1 MVATLVKLRFLLLA
15 NGLRKS
21 PWQIVAVVLGGL
33 YGLFLLVAAVGG
45 LIALRAAPVDF
56 ARTVVVLAGAA
67 AVLGWT
73 FIPVLTSGVDQTVDT
88 ARLAP
93 FPVPINTLL
102 LALAVSGVLGVPGI
116 VTLVAS
122 LGTVVTWSRDP
133 LSAVAALVCA
143 VLAVVTAV
151 VGSRMLAALASRVG
165 AGRRAREAKTLLVF
179 IPLLLLG
186 PIIVIVSNLLR
197 DVADVLPTIAQIV
210 GWTPFGAAWA
220 VPADVASGDFAKA
233 GLELLVAL
241 GTLVLFVA
249 LWRWGLGRALE
260 RPARAATAKASRRGS
275 GLFGVFPGTPTG
287 AVAARALT
295 YWIRDPRYAQS
306 LVTIPI
312 VPALLFFW
320 GGFGDN
326 LAILV
331 WVGPVVAVLLS
342 MSIYTDVSYDNTAF
356 ALHLQTGV
364 SGTADRLGRVIALA
378 TFAVPTSLLL
388 VVGSVAVS
396 GTWSLLPSLL
406 GITIGILLSGFAVSS
421 IVSGWFTFAVPA
433 PGDSPFKARPGGGF
447 SLMLSTF
454 ATWGILGVLAL
465 PEIALALFGFA
476 TGQALFGW
484 LAVVVGAGLGAGLLV
499 LGVRVGGRILDSRGP
514 ELLVQLQKQK

>member
-1 MVATLVKLRFLLLA
+1 MVATLVRLRFLLLA

-33 YGLFLLVAAVGG
+33 YGLFLLVTAIAG
-45 LIALRAAPVDF
+45 LVFLRTAPVDL
-56 ARTVVVLAGAA
+56 ARTIVVLAGAA
-67 AVLGWT
+67 TVLGWT
-73 FIPVLTSGVDQTVDT
+73 FLPVLTSGIDQTVDT

-93 FPVPINTLL
+93 FPVPINTLV

-116 VTLVAS
+116 VTSLAA

-133 LSAVAALVCA
+133 LSAFAALVSAAIA
-143 VLAVVTAV
+143 VFTAV
-151 VGSRMLAALASRVG
+151 VGSRMLAALASRIG
-165 AGRRAREAKTLLVF
+165 AGRRAREARTLLVF
-179 IPLLLLG
+179 VPLMLLG
-186 PIIVIVSNLLR
+186 PIIFLVSDALR
-197 DVADVLPTIAQIV
+197 NVADILPRIAEII

-233 GLELLVAL
+233 GFHLLIAL
-241 GTLVLFVA
+241 ATLVVFVA
-249 LWRWGLGRALE
+249 LWRWGLARALE
-260 RPARAATAKASRRGS
+260 RPARAAAAQVSKRGT
-275 GLFGVFPGTPTG
+275 GLFGVFAGTPTG

-295 YWIRDPRYAQS
+295 YWFRDPRYAQS

-320 GGFGDN
+320 GGFGEN

-364 SGTADRLGRVIALA
+364 SGVADRLGRVIALA
-378 TFAVPTSLLL
+378 TFAVPVSLLL
-388 VVGSVAVS
+388 VVASVAVS
-396 GTWSLLPSLL
+396 NTWSLLPGLL
-406 GITIGILLSGFAVSS
+406 GITIGILLSGFGVSS
-421 IVSGWFTFAVPA
+421 LVSGRFTFAVPA

-454 ATWGILGVLAL
+454 ATWAVLGVLVL
-465 PEIALALFGFA
+465 PELVLALVGFA
-476 TGQALFGW
+476 TNN
-484 LAVVVGAGLGAGLLV
+484 LV
-499 LGVRVGGRILDSRGP
+499 LGVASIAVGLSLGTALLSLGVRLGGRILDNRGP
-514 ELLVQLQKQK
+514 ELLAQLQKQK

>member
-1 MVATLVKLRFLLLA
+1 VVATLVRLRFLLLA

-21 PWQIVAVVLGGL
+21 PLQIVAVVLGAV
-33 YGLFLLVAAVGG
+33 YGLFILGVIVVG
-45 LIALRAAPVDF
+45 LIALRAAPIEI

-67 AVLGWT
+67 TILGWT
-73 FIPVLTSGVDQTVDT
+73 VLPVLTSGIDQTVDT

-93 FPVPINTLL
+93 FPVPINTLV

-116 VTLVAS
+116 VTSIAA

-133 LSAVAALVCA
+133 LATVAALVSA
-143 VLAVVTAV
+143 VIGVLTAV
-151 VGSRMLAALASRVG
+151 VGSRMLAALASRIG
-165 AGRRAREAKTLLVF
+165 AGRRAREARTLIVF

-186 PIIVIVSNLLR
+186 PIIFVASNVLR
-197 DVADVLPTIAQIV
+197 DAAPVLPSVAQVV
-210 GWTPFGAAWA
+210 GWTPFGAVWA

-233 GLELLVAL
+233 GLELLIAL
-241 GTLVLFVA
+241 ATLVGFVA
-249 LWRWGLGRALE
+249 LWRWGLARALE
-260 RPARAATAKASRRGS
+260 RPARAAAAQVSRRGT

-306 LVTIPI
+306 LITIPL

-320 GGFGDN
+320 GGFGEN

-331 WVGPVVAVLLS
+331 WVGPVVAVLLA

-356 ALHLQTGV
+356 ALHLKTGV
-364 SGTADRLGRVIALA
+364 SGLADRLGRVIALA
-378 TFAVPTSLLL
+378 TFAVPLSLLL

-396 GTWSLLPSLL
+396 NTWSMLPGLL
-406 GITIGILLSGFAVSS
+406 GVTIGILLSGFAASS
-421 IVSGWFTFAVPA
+421 VISGRFTFAVPA
-433 PGDSPFKARPGGGF
+433 PGESPFKARPGGGF

-454 ATWGILGVLAL
+454 ATWTVLAILISPELVLAL
-465 PEIALALFGFA
+465 VGFA
-476 TGQALFGW
+476 TGDPLWGW
-484 LAVVVGAGLGAGLLV
+484 LSIVVGLVLGSALLV
-499 LGVRVGGRILDSRGP
+499 LGVRLGGRILDSRGP
-514 ELLVQLQKQK
+514 EMLAQLQRQK

>member
-15 NGLRKS
+15 NGLRGR
-21 PWQIVAVVLGGL
+21 PWQIVAVILGGA
-33 YGLFLLVAAVGG
+33 YGLLLLGAAVVV
-45 LIALRAAPVDF
+45 LVVLRGAPVEL

-67 AVLGWT
+67 VILGWT
-73 FIPVLTSGVDQTVDT
+73 FLPVLTSGIDQTVDT

-93 FPVPINTLL
+93 FPVPINTLV

-116 VTLVAS
+116 VTLVAA

-133 LSAVAALVCA
+133 LSTVAALVSTVVG
-143 VLAVVTAV
+143 VLTAV

-186 PIIVIVSNLLR
+186 PIIAVVSNLLR
-197 DVADVLPTIAQIV
+197 DVADVLPTVARVV
-210 GWTPFGAAWA
+210 GWTPFGAVWA
-220 VPADVASGDFAKA
+220 VPADVASGDLGRA
-233 GLELLVAL
+233 GLELLIAL
-241 GTLVLFVA
+241 GTLAVFTA

-260 RPARAATAKASRRGS
+260 RPAQAAAAQVSRRGS

-306 LVTIPI
+306 LITIPI
-312 VPALLFFW
+312 IPALLFFW
-320 GGFGDN
+320 GGFGEN

-364 SGTADRLGRVIALA
+364 SGLADRLGRVIALA
-378 TFAVPTSLLL
+378 TFAVPVSLLL

-396 GTWSLLPSLL
+396 HTWQLLPGLL

-421 IVSGWFTFAVPA
+421 LISGRFTFAVPA
-433 PGDSPFKARPGGGF
+433 PGESPFKSKPGGGF

-454 ATWGILGVLAL
+454 ASWSVLAVLTLPEIVLAL
-465 PEIALALFGFA
+465 VGFA
-476 TGQALFGW
+476 TGEPLWGV
-484 LAVVVGAGLGAGLLV
+484 LSIVVGLALGTALLV
-499 LGVRVGGRILDSRGP
+499 VGVRVGGRILDRRGP
-514 ELLVQLQKQK
+514 ELLVQLQAQR